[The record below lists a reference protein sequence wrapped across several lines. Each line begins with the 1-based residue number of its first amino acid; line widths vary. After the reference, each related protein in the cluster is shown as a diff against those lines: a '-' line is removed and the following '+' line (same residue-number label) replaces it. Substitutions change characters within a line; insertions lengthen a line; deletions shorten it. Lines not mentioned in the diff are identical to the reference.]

1 MLQIVKW
8 IVILLVTTIS
18 MLAQDTFT
26 NKEGSQYQFKT
37 IMKWNATPVEDQSQT
52 GTCWSFSSMSFIE
65 SEIMRL
71 GGKPVD
77 LSEMYVVRNAYVAK
91 AENYLRMNGKCQ
103 FGSRRRVSRLIQCDP
118 SLRNGSRIGL
128 PRTSITDM
136 QPTITTKW

>member
-26 NKEGSQYQFKT
+26 NKEGSQYLVQ
-37 IMKWNATPVEDQSQT
+37 IDHEIWNATPVENQSQT

-65 SEIMRL
+65 SEIIRL

-77 LSEMYVVRNAYVAK
+77 LSEMYVVTQCVCGQSR
-91 AENYLRMNGKCQ
+91 ELFTHEWQSQ
-103 FGSRRRVSRLIQCDP
+103 FGSRRRVSRLI
-118 SLRNGSRIGL
+118 
-128 PRTSITDM
+128 
-136 QPTITTKW
+136 